1 MIGSAKELAEIE
13 SEILAPGRF
22 DVLIPIFPPNK
33 QERAE
38 MLLFNMTKT

>member
-22 DVLIPIFPPNK
+22 DVLIPIFLRTNRNVQK
-33 QERAE
+33 C
-38 MLLFNMTKT
+38 FFSI

>member
-22 DVLIPIFPPNK
+22 DVLI
-33 QERAE
+33 
-38 MLLFNMTKT
+38 LFSLRTNRNVQKCFFSI